1 MLQTIIID
9 QDRVIY
15 SLPVKHGGLGITIS
29 SGISEIHYEHPQ
41 SISASLASVINM
53 QGSQIPDS
61 KIRNKIKY
69 SKKKESHVL
78 LKEKVLTVKQKID
91 AQIKKAIDD
100 GSEPGASSW
109 LSAIPLE
116 QYGVF
121 LNKAEFR
128 DAIMLRYG
136 KELKGLPGACPCGQ
150 KYHTTHALNCKKGG
164 FVMIRHNSIRDY
176 EGNLLS
182 KVHTDVETVPSLQ
195 PVEGEIVNGIP
206 GDNARSDV
214 RARGVWRD
222 SQKVFFDVRITNTNS
237 ASQHNVKTEKV
248 LLRHEKEK
256 KRQYNRRI
264 MNIEHGIFT
273 PLLFSVSGVLSK
285 ECSMFH
291 KHMAEKIAK
300 KFNESYE
307 KVITVIRYKLS
318 FIILRSALLCI
329 RGSRYN
335 RVLKDV
341 DEFSLAFDSAGL

>member
-1 MLQTIIID
+1 MEYL
-9 QDRVIY
+9 V
-15 SLPVKHGGLGITIS
+15 
-29 SGISEIHYEHPQ
+29 
-41 SISASLASVINM
+41 
-53 QGSQIPDS
+53 
-61 KIRNKIKY
+61 
-69 SKKKESHVL
+69 
-78 LKEKVLTVKQKID
+78 
-91 AQIKKAIDD
+91 
-100 GSEPGASSW
+100 
-109 LSAIPLE
+109 
-116 QYGVF
+116 
-121 LNKAEFR
+121 
-128 DAIMLRYG
+128 IMLDPT
-136 KELKGLPGACPCGQ
+136 LGLEV
-150 KYHTTHALNCKKGG
+150 
-164 FVMIRHNSIRDY
+164 F
-176 EGNLLS
+176 
-182 KVHTDVETVPSLQ
+182 
-195 PVEGEIVNGIP
+195 
-206 GDNARSDV
+206 GD
-214 RARGVWRD
+214 
-222 SQKVFFDVRITNTNS
+222 DVRITNTNS

-264 MNIEHGIFT
+264 MNLEHGIFT